1 MTNAQILVNSLN
13 EWVTPIIEKAFKGLA
28 NQNQFTFMLSNLITP
43 ARLTSSIK
51 EHLGMPMIHQYI
63 SRLPDEAIPGL
74 ALDLIDGM
82 IETRVEKGPL
92 DIPAIGVRLSPDAF
106 KNLKAICEKNFE
118 SYSEPAKKEE
128 K

>member
-13 EWVTPIIEKAFKGLA
+13 EWATPIIEKAFKGLA

-43 ARLTSSIK
+43 ARLTASIK
-51 EHLGMPMIHQYI
+51 EHLGLPMIHQYI
-63 SRLPDEAIPGL
+63 SKLPDESIPGL
-74 ALDLIDGM
+74 FLDLIDGM
-82 IETRVEKGPL
+82 AETRIEKGPL
-92 DIPAIGVRLSPDAF
+92 DIPGIGIRLTPEAF

-118 SYSEPAKKEE
+118 SYSEQPKINE